1 MFFTG
6 SFKPSRLLVLKIFA
20 LFLEAEMLK
29 MEAPKEHSKIV
40 LTLGFSA
47 GLGGDLQT
55 RCLQKL
61 NIKGNIIK
69 QV

>member
-1 MFFTG
+1 MGFTG

-29 MEAPKEHSKIV
+29 MEAPKEHCKIV
-40 LTLGFSA
+40 LILGFSA

-55 RCLQKL
+55 RCLQKV
-61 NIKGNIIK
+61 KYQGEYY
-69 QV
+69 